1 VEEGRVK
8 LALVTI
14 VLAMSLVLVAWRQ
27 GQALDA
33 LAALDQVRQ
42 ERVLAEAERKS
53 LERLIENLE
62 SRDHVVPAAR
72 SRLQMRTAEDTEMR
86 FLPGDAW

>member
-1 VEEGRVK
+1 MK
-8 LALVTI
+8 LALVTV

-33 LAALDQVRQ
+33 LTALDQVRQ
-42 ERVLAEAERKS
+42 ERALAETERKS
-53 LERLIENLE
+53 LERGIEKLE

-72 SRLQMRTAEDTEMR
+72 SRLRMRTAESTEIVI
-86 FLPGDAW
+86 LPGDAW